1 MQIFTA
7 LYVHFEEVILEGT
20 IMINQ
25 SQPTERLEKVVKPKA
40 AQKQH
45 YPSKVLWDK
54 RIWQTYLC

>member
-1 MQIFTA
+1 
-7 LYVHFEEVILEGT
+7 
-20 IMINQ
+20 MINQ
-25 SQPTERLEKVVKPKA
+25 SQATERLEKVVKPKA